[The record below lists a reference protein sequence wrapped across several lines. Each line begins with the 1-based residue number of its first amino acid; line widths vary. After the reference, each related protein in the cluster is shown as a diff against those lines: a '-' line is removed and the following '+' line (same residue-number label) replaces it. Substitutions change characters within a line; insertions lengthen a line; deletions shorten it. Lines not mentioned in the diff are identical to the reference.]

1 MVDYPVAKSPKDE
14 RVTAAA
20 ALWLKKPGLSCA
32 QIMLASKFNAED
44 SHSHAK
50 QMWIR
55 RRAPTKK
62 SLKKPTAVVL
72 AGDATSE
79 STLTMLPKKTNDP
92 PSSAPVHPILSCCPR
107 MMSSSSV
114 SWTQ

>member
-1 MVDYPVAKSPKDE
+1 MDDYPVTKSAKDE

-20 ALWLKKPGLSCA
+20 ALWLKNPGLLCA
-32 QIMLASKFNAED
+32 QIMLASKFNADD
-44 SHSHAK
+44 SHSHTK

-62 SLKKPTAVVL
+62 SLKKTKTVVL
-72 AGDATSE
+72 AEDATAE
-79 STLTMLPKKTNDP
+79 SLLTMSPMKTNNP
-92 PSSAPVHPILSCCPR
+92 PSAAPAHPILTCCPR

-114 SWTQ
+114 S

>member
-1 MVDYPVAKSPKDE
+1 MVDYPVAKSAKDE
-14 RVTAAA
+14 RVASAA
-20 ALWLKKPGLSCA
+20 ALWLKNPGSSCA
-32 QIMLASKFNAED
+32 QIMLASKFNADD

-62 SLKKPTAVVL
+62 SLKKPKTVVL
-72 AGDATSE
+72 AEDATAE
-79 STLTMLPKKTNDP
+79 SSLTMSPMKTNNP
-92 PSSAPVHPILSCCPR
+92 PLSAPAHPVLTCCPR